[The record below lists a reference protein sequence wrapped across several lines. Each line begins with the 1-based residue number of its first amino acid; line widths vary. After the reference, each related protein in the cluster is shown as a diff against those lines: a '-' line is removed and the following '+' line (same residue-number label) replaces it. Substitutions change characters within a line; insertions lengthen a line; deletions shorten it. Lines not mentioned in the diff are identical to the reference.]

1 MVNLPFSIGIL
12 SWKGY
17 DSLLNSLRTYE
28 KNGLSRLTSHRYVCL
43 PEYEKEGIEIARKFS
58 YEPILFKK
66 NLGILGGFKALAEI
80 MPSGPILLLEN
91 DLPLIEDQN
100 VTFDQIQ
107 NSIKLLSNDNVI
119 QVRLRSRKTP
129 GKPFVGIKKYQRYW
143 SNNVM
148 SYVQRILRP
157 NKAKRLIGT
166 ATYVIENPVRRHPDY
181 IKSLSHSYF
190 SVSSSVLNWANLA
203 ILVDRDKFLNVI
215 IEKAETVSSNKKING
230 FKNIEIEL
238 NSVWW
243 RKQNFEIILAPGLFT
258 HFRVSDRGY

>member
-1 MVNLPFSIGIL
+1 MNELPFSIGIL
-12 SWKGY
+12 SWNGY
-17 DSLLNSLRTYE
+17 DSLLNSLLTYE
-28 KNGLSRLTSHRYVCL
+28 KNGLSKLTKYKYICL
-43 PEYEKEGIEIARKFS
+43 PEYKQEGIQLAKKFS
-58 YEPILFKK
+58 YKPILFKK
-66 NLGILGGFKALAEI
+66 NLGILGGFKALAEK

-119 QVRLRSRKTP
+119 QVRLRSRTNP
-129 GKPFVGIKKYQRYW
+129 GLPFVGIEKYQRYW
-143 SNNVM
+143 SNNII
-148 SYVQRILRP
+148 SYIKRILRP
-157 NKAKRLIGT
+157 SKAKRLIGT
-166 ATYVIENPVRRHPDY
+166 ATYVIQNPVKRHPNY

-203 ILVDRDKFLNVI
+203 ILVDRDKFLNI
-215 IEKAETVSSNKKING
+215 IIPKAETVSSNKKING

-238 NSVWW
+238 NSFWW
-243 RKQNFEIILAPGLFT
+243 RKQNFEIIVAPGLFT